1 MSKITIILL
10 TTINSQAIPLRIWQ
24 TQNQQLRELEE
35 FLSKQMLIKPEKAD
49 LEMLLKK

>member
-1 MSKITIILL
+1 L

-35 FLSKQMLIKPEKAD
+35 FLNKLQLIKQEKAD
-49 LEMLLKK
+49 LETLLKK